1 MKLAV
6 PRSLLGQFVLLHIV
20 VALAAAVTL
29 LWSASTLL
37 HQTADHFQRNLLR
50 RQATLL
56 TATTGSSARTASPVV
71 LSNGM
76 AVSVIGPDHH
86 VRRSYGPARPEILA
100 AAPLDRTSHFFRRG
114 AVEGYSVPAQGG
126 WLIVSQN
133 DADPEV
139 ITDDIV
145 RSFLP
150 RFALIGLPIAALVP
164 LIGAILARRL
174 TLRMRAVSA
183 IAATIGPRT
192 LATRLPRGWLP
203 LEAEPLAEATN
214 AALDRLADAIYV
226 QAAFA
231 ADVAHELRTPLAI
244 VRLRADAVAEPAIRE
259 AMMSA
264 VDRAARVISQLLALA
279 ELERPI
285 DDSAISVNIGDLAER
300 VVADRALSV
309 LASGRTISFERDFGA
324 APMNGYPEAL
334 TLALE
339 NLIDNA
345 TRHTPLG
352 TSIVVKSGPGTQVSV
367 SDNGASF
374 PEAYFSRLKDRLWR
388 GVGRDVEGSGIGLSI
403 VERVARAHDGR
414 LVVQRGPGGLGLVFV
429 MTMNDGQRDGG
440 GKLMKSC
447 RTTA

>member
-1 MKLAV
+1 MKFTV
-6 PRSLLGQFVLLHIV
+6 PRSLFGQFVLLHIV
-20 VALAAAVTL
+20 VALAAAITL
-29 LWSASTLL
+29 LWSASALL

-56 TATTGSSARTASPVV
+56 AGTTRSRARTPQPVV

-76 AVSVIGPDHH
+76 AVSIVGPDHH
-86 VRRSYGPARPEILA
+86 VRRSYGPARPAILA
-100 AAPLDRTSHFFRRG
+100 AAPLDSTSHFFRRG
-114 AVEGYSVPAQGG
+114 AVEGYSVPAEGG
-126 WLIVSQN
+126 WIIVSQD

-139 ITDDIV
+139 VTDDIV

-150 RFALIGLPIAALVP
+150 RFALIGLPVAALVP
-164 LIGAILARRL
+164 LIGAFLARRL

-192 LATRLPRGWLP
+192 LATRLPRGLLP

-214 AALDRLADAIYV
+214 AALDRLAEAIYV
-226 QAAFA
+226 HAAFA

-244 VRLRADAVAEPAIRE
+244 VRLRADAVVEPAIRT

-264 VDRAARVISQLLALA
+264 VDRAARVISQLLSLA

-285 DDSAISVNIGDLAER
+285 DGSGISVDLHALAEG

-309 LASGRTISFERDFGA
+309 LGSGRTISFENDCGPARI
-324 APMNGYPEAL
+324 NGYPDAL

-345 TRHTPLG
+345 TRHTTRG
-352 TSIVVKSGPGTQVSV
+352 TSIVVKSGPGLQVSV
-367 SDNGASF
+367 TDNGNSI

-388 GVGRDVEGSGIGLSI
+388 GAGRDVEGSGIGLSI

-414 LVVQRGPGGLGLVFV
+414 LVVHRGLGGLGLVFV
-429 MTMNDGQRDGG
+429 MTMNDGQGNG
-440 GKLMKSC
+440 ATS
-447 RTTA
+447 